1 MQRTM
6 PVLLHTLYQAL
17 LHYIGGNGTTN
28 AFKRIIYHRDHYQC
42 HLMVFASNLG
52 IVIVGVYSTMKC
64 RLHPLSQVECCV
76 SHLSCRAY
84 HVGCTMSHLSCR
96 VSRVASIMSHQPCR
110 CYLRHVYPCD
120 TYDRRHF
127 KVYPISDIFDRKS
140 LTLK

>member
-1 MQRTM
+1 MAQLTFLRASYTK
-6 PVLLHTLYQAL
+6 
-17 LHYIGGNGTTN
+17 I
-28 AFKRIIYHRDHYQC
+28 DHYQC

-76 SHLSCRAY
+76 SHLPCRIN
-84 HVGCTMSHLSCR
+84 HVGCTMSRISCLIHH
-96 VSRVASIMSHQPCR
+96 VASTMSHQPCR

-127 KVYPISDIFDRKS
+127 KVYPTSDIFDRKKFDTPIMS
-140 LTLK
+140 EHTF

>member
-1 MQRTM
+1 MAQLTFLRASYTK
-6 PVLLHTLYQAL
+6 
-17 LHYIGGNGTTN
+17 I
-28 AFKRIIYHRDHYQC
+28 DHYQC

-76 SHLSCRAY
+76 SHLSCR
-84 HVGCTMSHLSCR
+84 

-127 KVYPISDIFDRKS
+127 KVYPTSDIFDRKS
-140 LTLK
+140 LTLNNVGTHILATTRHCGKGKGKVKAEIS

>member
-1 MQRTM
+1 MAQLTFLRASYTK
-6 PVLLHTLYQAL
+6 
-17 LHYIGGNGTTN
+17 I
-28 AFKRIIYHRDHYQC
+28 DHYQC

-96 VSRVASIMSHQPCR
+96 VSRVASIMSRISCRIYHVASTMSHQPCR
-110 CYLRHVYPCD
+110 WFLRHVYPCD
-120 TYDRRHF
+120 TYDRRHNLYATF
-127 KVYPISDIFDRKS
+127 
-140 LTLK
+140 

>member
-6 PVLLHTLYQAL
+6 PVFLHTLYQAL

-76 SHLSCRAY
+76 SHLSCR
-84 HVGCTMSHLSCR
+84 

-127 KVYPISDIFDRKS
+127 KVYPTSDIFDRK
-140 LTLK
+140 KV